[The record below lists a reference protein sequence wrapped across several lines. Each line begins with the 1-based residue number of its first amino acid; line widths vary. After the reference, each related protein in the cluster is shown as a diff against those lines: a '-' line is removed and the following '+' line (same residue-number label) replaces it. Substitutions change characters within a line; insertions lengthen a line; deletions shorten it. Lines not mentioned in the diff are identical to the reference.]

1 MVSSIRE
8 DFPQVADA
16 IHVWALTIANF
27 LRPLGI
33 DFPPAHWGLW

>member
-1 MVSSIRE
+1 MVPSIRE

-16 IHVWALTIANF
+16 IHVWALTIADF